1 MAENN
6 SNKSKR
12 NGDVLFMTESGNFSS
27 DASSHYFRALEDGYT
42 QSNIS
47 DGIRLALGSFWCASG
62 SEAQRLYKD
71 KYPSRPPITSVDSI
85 GIPVTDEKGTV
96 TEELLIKFHER
107 GLDNWSHVVSDMI
120 SSGTANY
127 DHTVTLNAFE
137 QGSNL
142 EEESSGVANH
152 YARVGAD
159 YNFLEEEYE
168 EVIHATNAP
177 EPILPGFYNFLLKD
191 QSPTL
196 ESRLGLR
203 YRISIPPSQPIDGQN
218 TFKPVSNYYRQWASN
233 FRDYQLDRNY
243 ASDVSD
249 MEHVVFTK
257 DEMSLLSDLYKHRNS
272 FPMFTT
278 SEFTTDNNSVF
289 GDTLERTSFSSKL
302 NEHID
307 GGGESR
313 SVIEVLSKKGNSLE
327 LPEVRVIPGTKKF
340 SDVKDF
346 FESYTLGTTRA
357 NEFFFNDNI
366 RQEGKYKA
374 YYNLMSVIAQ
384 GKLTKM
390 AKSYTRT
397 YKDILDGKKARTETI
412 AYVLTKYDQNGNQ
425 IQSYRFPNTSK
436 VDVIRFV
443 DSQVKYDKRYTYK
456 IKCRNIVFGTEYSIV
471 DSDGDLSRTNNIR
484 IIVESKPSI
493 KIVEFDLFEK
503 SVLLSDN
510 PPIAPEVLIVPLKN
524 ISDRV
529 RILMNTGI
537 GRHMASPIVLSPDE
551 ATKIERYKIAQD
563 LPSEA
568 TEIKYET
575 DDTLR
580 KFCVYKTDK
589 KPTSYMDFLEYGEE
603 MNVPTKG
610 TSSSIEDKI
619 EPNKKY
625 YYFVRAEDYHG
636 NKSFPSTVYEVTM
649 VSDTGSVYPI
659 IKAYEFKEPVTK
671 QPSIGVKRFINIKPS
686 RENLFVNNEAM
697 GTLDSDIGGPMPGDT
712 VVLGINDNSMWNKK
726 FKIRLTS
733 KSTGKKVDFN
743 FLMKYQTKNER
754 NEES

>member
-6 SNKSKR
+6 LNKSKR
-12 NGDVLFMTESGNFSS
+12 SGDVLFITESGNFSLE
-27 DASSHYFRALEDGYT
+27 ASSQYFRAISDGYT
-42 QSNIS
+42 ESNIA
-47 DGIRLALGSFWCASG
+47 DDIRLACGSFWCASE
-62 SEAQRLYKD
+62 SEAQRLYKE
-71 KYPSRPPITSVDSI
+71 KYPGRTPIVSVGTSGTPVAENGTSR
-85 GIPVTDEKGTV
+85 
-96 TEELLIKFHER
+96 EELLISFR
-107 GLDNWSHVVSDMI
+107 DRTRDSWSYVIDKMVS
-120 SSGTANY
+120 SSTPSY
-127 DHTVTLNAFE
+127 DHTTSIHAFE

-152 YARVGAD
+152 YARIKTD
-159 YNFLEEEYE
+159 YNFLEESYE
-168 EVIHATNAP
+168 EAIHETNAP

-203 YRISIPPSQPIDGQN
+203 SRISIAPNQQLDGQN
-218 TFKPVSNYYRQWASN
+218 SFKPVSKYYREWAKN

-243 ASDVSD
+243 GSDVRE

-257 DEMSLLSDLYKHRNS
+257 DEMSLLPDLYKHRNS

-278 SEFTTDNNSVF
+278 AEFTTDNDSVF

-302 NEHID
+302 NEYVD
-307 GGGESR
+307 SNGEGR
-313 SVIEVLSKKGNSLE
+313 GIVEVLSKRGTPSS
-327 LPEVRVIPGTKKF
+327 PSEVRVIPGTKNF

-346 FESYTLGTTRA
+346 FENYIPGTTRN
-357 NEFFFNDNI
+357 NEFFFNDEI
-366 RQEGKYKA
+366 KSEEKYKA
-374 YYNLMSVIAQ
+374 YYGLMSVITQ
-384 GKLTKM
+384 GKLEKM

-397 YKDILDGKKARTETI
+397 YKDILDGKKAYTETI
-412 AYVLTKYDQNGNQ
+412 AYILVKYDQSGNY

-436 VDVIRFV
+436 VDVVRFV

-456 IKCRNIVFGTEYSIV
+456 IKCRNMIFGTEYNIV
-471 DSDGDLSRTNNIR
+471 ESDADYSRTNNVR

-510 PPIAPEVLIVPLKN
+510 PPIAPEVLIVPLRN
-524 ISDRV
+524 ISDRIK
-529 RILMNTGI
+529 ILMNSGI
-537 GRHMASPIVLSPDE
+537 GRHTAEPITLSPDE
-551 ATKIERYKIAQD
+551 AAKIEKYKIAQD
-563 LPSEA
+563 LPSQA
-568 TEIKYET
+568 NEIRYET

-580 KFCVYKTDK
+580 KFCVYRTDK
-589 KPTSYMDFLEYGEE
+589 KPTNYMDFLVYGEE
-603 MNVPTKG
+603 MNVSTKG
-610 TSSSIEDKI
+610 TSASIEDRI

-636 NKSFPSTVYEVTM
+636 NKSFPSTVYEVTI
-649 VSDTGSVYPI
+649 VSDSGSVYSM
-659 IKAYEFKEPVTK
+659 IKAYEFEQPITK
-671 QPSIGVKRFINIKPS
+671 QPSIGVKRFINVKPS
-686 RENLFVNNEAM
+686 RENLFVNNEIM
-697 GTLDSDIGGPMPGDT
+697 GTFDSDIGGPMPGDT
-712 VVLGINDNSMWNKK
+712 VVLGINENSMWNKK

-743 FLMKYQTKNER
+743 FLMKYQTKEIN